1 MFTIRFQN
9 SYIYNIHVA
18 KKKKPQSFVVAIQ
31 YIKYI
36 KEKYNV
42 EHFFLN
48 NGCINK
54 INAVWA
60 VWEK

>member
-1 MFTIRFQN
+1 MFAIRFQN

-18 KKKKPQSFVVAIQ
+18 KKKNPQSFVVAIQ

-42 EHFFLN
+42 EHFF
-48 NGCINK
+48 
-54 INAVWA
+54 
-60 VWEK
+60 

>member
-9 SYIYNIHVA
+9 SYIYDIHVA

-42 EHFFLN
+42 EHFF
-48 NGCINK
+48 
-54 INAVWA
+54 
-60 VWEK
+60 

>member
-1 MFTIRFQN
+1 MFAIRFQN

-18 KKKKPQSFVVAIQ
+18 KKKPQSFVVAIQ

-42 EHFFLN
+42 EHFF
-48 NGCINK
+48 
-54 INAVWA
+54 
-60 VWEK
+60 